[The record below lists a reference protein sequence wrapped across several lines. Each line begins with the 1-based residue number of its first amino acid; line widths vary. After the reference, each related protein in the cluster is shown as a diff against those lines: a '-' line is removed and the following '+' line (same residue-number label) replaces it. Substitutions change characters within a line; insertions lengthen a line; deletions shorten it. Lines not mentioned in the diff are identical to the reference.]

1 MKRRFVIVFAVAS
14 MLVLQGN
21 KNMLNVVSAAE
32 VVKETSKAI
41 ISDYGTY
48 TLKCQAGSKFMEVY
62 GEITY
67 NEKYKNNAKIVQN
80 EATRIGI
87 WQEWQVIYRKTL
99 NGVKYFELMN
109 LHSGKALAAPCVL
122 AKSGLQLQQNSY
134 TGDDLQLWEIR
145 SVGITGYF
153 NIINK
158 KNGLAITNLKGSS
171 SNNSAIVQE
180 VPGAGEKQNWLF
192 TSINADAYR
201 DDVVVGFFE
210 RNDPSQGSVAFDQG
224 NSIPLTWG
232 KNNGKVLWVTQDAWD
247 GKSLQPNNMFCCDDF
262 FKYNNSMFVQQTKT
276 DWSPTCPNIIID
288 SPMGRPRQICSN
300 QPGTDWSWAGP
311 GIEIGNKVYIHCGEG
326 KGLGATE
333 QSLYVLTQSE
343 DSLWKS
349 ERTTP
354 KGLSGQTAVIYAAG
368 MVKASDNYVYCFGSH
383 GNGFQEDINV
393 ARFPVKNPQSW
404 TFWDGSKWTEM
415 PSTNK
420 AASISSSLAVSY
432 VAYCNGK
439 YVMVTIDNGFMCS
452 DKRNMYISTSTSP
465 TGPFSERVLVYKIQ
479 EYFYGKYARYYTPC
493 IHPESING
501 RDELLV
507 TYSLNFSGCGV
518 ESCQNGYLDPYFY
531 RVKGIRVP
539 YSKIG
544 L

>member
-311 GIEIGNKVYIHCGEG
+311 GIEIGNK
-326 KGLGATE
+326 
-333 QSLYVLTQSE
+333 
-343 DSLWKS
+343 
-349 ERTTP
+349 
-354 KGLSGQTAVIYAAG
+354 
-368 MVKASDNYVYCFGSH
+368 
-383 GNGFQEDINV
+383 
-393 ARFPVKNPQSW
+393 
-404 TFWDGSKWTEM
+404 
-415 PSTNK
+415 
-420 AASISSSLAVSY
+420 
-432 VAYCNGK
+432 
-439 YVMVTIDNGFMCS
+439 
-452 DKRNMYISTSTSP
+452 
-465 TGPFSERVLVYKIQ
+465 
-479 EYFYGKYARYYTPC
+479 
-493 IHPESING
+493 
-501 RDELLV
+501 
-507 TYSLNFSGCGV
+507 
-518 ESCQNGYLDPYFY
+518 
-531 RVKGIRVP
+531 
-539 YSKIG
+539 
-544 L
+544 